1 MPPAQP
7 ILRPPSREILSGN
20 LIVARARARISQSAL
35 AEAAGITRQTIS
47 DIERGSA
54 NVTLDILDKIVAALG
69 ISIDRLFEPPF
80 RGVVDDDELIRRR
93 NAPRQDFVDARD
105 LHVAIDEAA
114 GRPTSGYRASRRPR
128 L

>member
-1 MPPAQP
+1 MPPARP
-7 ILRPPSREILSGN
+7 IVRPPSREILSGN

-35 AEAAGITRQTIS
+35 AEVAGITRQTIS
-47 DIERGSA
+47 DIERGAA

>member
-7 ILRPPSREILSGN
+7 IVRPPSREILSGN

-69 ISIDRLFEPPF
+69 ISIDRLFEPPS